1 MYNTCIIILRRA
13 PILFRIMQWYAIS
26 KLQFYFLK
34 FEPHVRAMARAP
46 TLVGN
51 MVQRNGLARVGLRLE
66 VRAPASPSVHC
77 K

>member
-1 MYNTCIIILRRA
+1 MYNICIIILRRA

-46 TLVGN
+46 TLVITITYL
-51 MVQRNGLARVGLRLE
+51 MD
-66 VRAPASPSVHC
+66 
-77 K
+77 